1 MRKSGARRGNNEVI
15 MDVLPCLDSREMTK
29 Y

>member
-1 MRKSGARRGNNEVI
+1 MRKSGAPRGNNEVI
-15 MDVLPCLDSREMTK
+15 MDVLPSLDSREMTK